1 MPGDD
6 EDTLEHVYAALRKV
20 IDPEVGLDIV
30 TLGLVYE
37 VQLNERILDV
47 VFTLTTRGCPMES
60 AIRGGITNVLDPLVE
75 RMDHIDEFRAHLVWE
90 PRWDPSRIKEGA
102 LDR

>member
-1 MPGDD
+1 MTGD
-6 EDTLEHVYAALRKV
+6 EEETLEHVYAALRKV

-37 VQLNERILDV
+37 VQLQDGVLDV
-47 VFTLTTRGCPMES
+47 VFTLTTRGCPMER
-60 AIRGGITNVLDPLVE
+60 AIRGGIMNVLDPLVE

-90 PRWDPSRIKEGA
+90 PRWDPSRIKQGA
-102 LDR
+102 L

>member
-1 MPGDD
+1 
-6 EDTLEHVYAALRKV
+6 
-20 IDPEVGLDIV
+20 
-30 TLGLVYE
+30 
-37 VQLNERILDV
+37 
-47 VFTLTTRGCPMES
+47 
-60 AIRGGITNVLDPLVE
+60 VLDPLVE